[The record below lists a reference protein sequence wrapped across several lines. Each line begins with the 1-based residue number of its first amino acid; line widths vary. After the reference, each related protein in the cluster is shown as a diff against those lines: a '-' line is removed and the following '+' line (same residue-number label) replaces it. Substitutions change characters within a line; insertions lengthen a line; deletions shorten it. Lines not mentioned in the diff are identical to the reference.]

1 MTCAKAKVACA
12 IVSTEGDVFMG
23 RNDCENPQSTCP
35 REEGEG
41 YEKCKSICQQEGH
54 AEIMALKKA
63 GAKAIGGRAYLWGHE
78 SYCHACEN
86 ALLSA
91 GVKSL
96 SLINKAKHTK

>member
-1 MTCAKAKVACA
+1 MSCAKAKVACA
-12 IVSTEGDVFMG
+12 IVSTDGQVFMG

-41 YEKCKSICQQEGH
+41 YDKCKSICQQEGH

-63 GAKAIGGRAYLWGHE
+63 GAKSIGGRAYLWGHE

-96 SLINKAKHTK
+96 SLINKSKHK